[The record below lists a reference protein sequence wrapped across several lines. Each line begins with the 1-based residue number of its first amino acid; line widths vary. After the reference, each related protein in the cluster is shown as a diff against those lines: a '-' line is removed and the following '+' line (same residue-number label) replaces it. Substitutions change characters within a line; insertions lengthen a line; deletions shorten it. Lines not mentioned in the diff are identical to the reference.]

1 MRVTWKGSV
10 APWAALQPLRPAPRG
25 EGAPERPEAGHRP
38 RGPAPTPPFQPACA
52 ARPGLGRPLVAL
64 AAAAPPRPPNCS
76 GQGPLRLAPPPR
88 MLFGL
93 PTTSYYAF
101 SFGSFRTSEYLLQK
115 YKCGAHSLAPRMG
128 GEGHGHRHNVH
139 TELQTQ
145 GYSNILLASSSLNWE
160 TEAQNSFPAESHF
173 KKRMKH

>member
-25 EGAPERPEAGHRP
+25 EGSPERPEAGHRP

-145 GYSNILLASSSLNWE
+145 GYSNILLASSSLN
-160 TEAQNSFPAESHF
+160 
-173 KKRMKH
+173 